1 MVSAITNRISIFL
14 GRGGK
19 RRIYERNGKRKKRI
33 NKSQYNLRQRVI
45 KNVFIIVQAH
55 GSMGSTFGLRIY
67 ELFVDGSLVGY
78 LLKYINK

>member
-1 MVSAITNRISIFL
+1 M
-14 GRGGK
+14 GK
-19 RRIYERNGKRKKRI
+19 GESMSEMENEKKRI